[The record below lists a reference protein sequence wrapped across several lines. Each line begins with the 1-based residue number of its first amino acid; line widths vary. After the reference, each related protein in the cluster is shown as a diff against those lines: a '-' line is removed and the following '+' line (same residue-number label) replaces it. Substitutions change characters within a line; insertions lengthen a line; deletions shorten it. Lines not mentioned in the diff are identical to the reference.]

1 MENIIK
7 YINNYSGKIIYVTSS
22 VYNTML
28 AVSILLQ
35 TDKKSE
41 SIIIMT
47 SPHKG
52 EVKQFTSIST
62 RLEYEKINNIV
73 IDKKTRI
80 HRAIGISSVS
90 NNIIKKKVYQ
100 ILDTSKHNFLLVNF
114 SWAQKKVAYP
124 ASIYL
129 DECEKAIFIQEG
141 VMQYVTPDDNNF
153 YLFLKK
159 LYGNQ
164 TNFWTMDKIEG
175 IYVNIPEKFPNYL
188 YPKLIKANFNYDEK
202 QADVIAN
209 IFLSEDE
216 RKELLEIK
224 TADGIIFTQPLSE
237 DGFISEKEKKNI
249 YLKIK
254 KICDQCGKFVIKLHP
269 RDTSDYDI
277 DKNLLIKGKYPS
289 EIFKM
294 YHIKFKYAVGICT
307 SAITTIDADCAFN
320 LNDNF
325 LYDKK
330 LNFEDIRIKMEDLQ
344 QKSNDSNL

>member
-35 TDKKSE
+35 TDKKPE

-47 SPHKG
+47 TPHKD

-62 RLEYEKINNIV
+62 RMEYEKINNIV
-73 IDKKTRI
+73 IDKKTRV

-90 NNIIKKKVYQ
+90 NNIIKKRVYQ

-153 YLFLKK
+153 YLLLKK

-175 IYVNIPEKFPNYL
+175 IYVTDPEKFPNYL
-188 YPKLIKANFNYDEK
+188 HPKLIKANFNYCEN
-202 QADVIAN
+202 QADIISK
-209 IFLSEDE
+209 IFLSEEE
-216 RKELLEIK
+216 RKELSELK

-237 DGFISEKEKKNI
+237 DGFISEKEKTNI

-254 KICDQCGKFVIKLHP
+254 TVCDQYGKFVIKLHP

-277 DKNLLIKGKYPS
+277 DKSLLISGKYPS
-289 EIFKM
+289 EIFKLN
-294 YHIKFKYAVGICT
+294 HIKFKYAVGICT
-307 SAITTIDADCAFN
+307 SAIATIDADHAFN
-320 LNDNF
+320 INENF
-325 LYDKK
+325 LFDKK
-330 LNFEDIRIKMEDLQ
+330 INFEDIDLKLKAIQ
-344 QKSNDSNL
+344 YKNHGKI